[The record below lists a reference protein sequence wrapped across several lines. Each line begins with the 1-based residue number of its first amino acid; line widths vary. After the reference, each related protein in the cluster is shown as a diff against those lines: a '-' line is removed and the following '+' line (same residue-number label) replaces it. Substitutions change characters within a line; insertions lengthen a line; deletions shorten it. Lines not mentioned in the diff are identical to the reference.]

1 MPLAFT
7 HEEQLN
13 IQQKLEESAFSLV
26 KQKSVKKITA
36 RELSNQ
42 AGISIGAFYKFY
54 PTKEHLFYSL
64 LRSLHDK
71 VYESAMN
78 ELFASGNINPAE
90 RLRNSIIAGCDA
102 LDRSGME
109 RFWTE
114 DALYIMEM
122 IPDVDKEE
130 QRISEKTL
138 YKKFFNMYGKL
149 AVSEDL
155 AMDALG
161 SLLMSV
167 SQRHVLGAHYP
178 TILLWQADGVCNHI
192 FE

>member
-26 KQKSVKKITA
+26 KQKSVKKITV

-178 TILLWQADGVCNHI
+178 TILL
-192 FE
+192 

>member
-1 MPLAFT
+1 
-7 HEEQLN
+7 
-13 IQQKLEESAFSLV
+13 
-26 KQKSVKKITA
+26 
-36 RELSNQ
+36 
-42 AGISIGAFYKFY
+42 
-54 PTKEHLFYSL
+54 
-64 LRSLHDK
+64 
-71 VYESAMN
+71 MN

>member
-26 KQKSVKKITA
+26 KQKSVKKITV

-138 YKKFFNMYGKL
+138 YKKF
-149 AVSEDL
+149 SICTE
-155 AMDALG
+155 
-161 SLLMSV
+161 S
-167 SQRHVLGAHYP
+167 
-178 TILLWQADGVCNHI
+178 
-192 FE
+192 

>member
-1 MPLAFT
+1 MPVAFT

-13 IQQKLEESAFSLV
+13 IQLKLEESALALV
-26 KQKSVKKITA
+26 KQKSVKKITV

-64 LRSLHDK
+64 LRSLHGK

-114 DALYIMEM
+114 DALCVMEM

-138 YKKFFNMYGKL
+138 YKKFFNMYGNL

-167 SQRHVLGAHYP
+167 SQRHILGEHYP
-178 TILLWQADGVCNHI
+178 TILL
-192 FE
+192 